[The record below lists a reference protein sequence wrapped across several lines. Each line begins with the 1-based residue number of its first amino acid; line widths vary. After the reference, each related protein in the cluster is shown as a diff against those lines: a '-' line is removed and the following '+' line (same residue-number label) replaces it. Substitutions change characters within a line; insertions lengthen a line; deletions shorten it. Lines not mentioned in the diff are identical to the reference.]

1 MSDRSHLNDALLALA
16 AVVCAVVAASTAD
29 LGAPLTWTLVAAAV
43 AAFAIGRGAA
53 RGDWFGAARHARS
66 RRPAAPARLAGPAA
80 DSAVPRETERFSRPG
95 PEVTLHEEHIQ
106 VDHRRRPRER
116 VQLRKH
122 VVTEYVTVTVP
133 VRREELRLERVPF
146 DAPHD
151 STVEA
156 DVTLMEEEPVVETR
170 IVAKERVEVAK
181 DVIAEER
188 EITATVRR
196 EEADVSTTQ
205 ETQP

>member
-1 MSDRSHLNDALLALA
+1 M
-16 AVVCAVVAASTAD
+16 
-29 LGAPLTWTLVAAAV
+29 
-43 AAFAIGRGAA
+43 
-53 RGDWFGAARHARS
+53 
-66 RRPAAPARLAGPAA
+66 
-80 DSAVPRETERFSRPG
+80 
-95 PEVTLHEEHIQ
+95 
-106 VDHRRRPRER
+106 
-116 VQLRKH
+116 
-122 VVTEYVTVTVP
+122 TEYVTVTVP